1 MKTILLLITFISM
14 ITTVQAQ
21 TPETNKKSLIV
32 YYSRRGNNY
41 LNGNIVDLK
50 VGNTEVVAGKI
61 QTLTGS
67 DIFRIETVKPYPV
80 DYTQTT
86 EVAKSELDSNAR
98 PELTEKIENIEQYD
112 IIYLGYP
119 NWWGTCPMAIFTFL
133 ESYDLSG
140 KTIIP
145 FCTHEGSGLG
155 SSVQDIQKTVPGANV
170 LKGMAI
176 RGDNV
181 NKADKQIEEWVK
193 TSK

>member
-1 MKTILLLITFISM
+1 
-14 ITTVQAQ
+14 
-21 TPETNKKSLIV
+21 
-32 YYSRRGNNY
+32 
-41 LNGNIVDLK
+41 
-50 VGNTEVVAGKI
+50 
-61 QTLTGS
+61 
-67 DIFRIETVKPYPV
+67 
-80 DYTQTT
+80 
-86 EVAKSELDSNAR
+86 VAKSELDSNAR